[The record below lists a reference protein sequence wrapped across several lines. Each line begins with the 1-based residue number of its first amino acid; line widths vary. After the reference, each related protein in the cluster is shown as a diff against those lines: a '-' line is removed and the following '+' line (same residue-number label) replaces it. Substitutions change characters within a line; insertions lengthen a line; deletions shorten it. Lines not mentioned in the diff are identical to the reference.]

1 MTTGDDPLERRRRDE
16 APRGPLAGAAVR
28 RRVIEAAISGAASRR
43 QAARRTVVAV
53 ALLVA
58 AVPCLVLLWLP
69 ARPTGTRGGSTTT
82 VATVP
87 QTPAAVG
94 SPLPMLAA
102 GFDLS
107 NHSRSLVRDRLARE
121 IERASGGLLTVAGP
135 PAPSTRRPV
144 PAWND
149 PRHVIT
155 AISHPDEIPLLIAKL
170 SREALGSR
178 FGDGER

>member
-1 MTTGDDPLERRRRDE
+1 
-16 APRGPLAGAAVR
+16 
-28 RRVIEAAISGAASRR
+28 VIEAAISGAASRR

-69 ARPTGTRGGSTTT
+69 ARFKGDGSGSTTASA

-87 QTPAAVG
+87 QTPAAVR

-102 GFDLS
+102 GFNLS